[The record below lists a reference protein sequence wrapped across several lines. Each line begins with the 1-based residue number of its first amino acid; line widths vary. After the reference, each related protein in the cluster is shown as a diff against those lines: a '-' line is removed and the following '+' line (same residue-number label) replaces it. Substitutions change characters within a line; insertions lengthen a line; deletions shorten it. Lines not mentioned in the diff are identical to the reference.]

1 MGLRNNATMITRTQ
15 LAVPVRT
22 YMSIGTSDLT
32 LKLIS
37 TGNYTLSFTNK
48 VWKDQAARDAGTR
61 AFETKHYIIPLV
73 ERGMAANMYTTA
85 YNHIKTI
92 YTDTTDV

>member
-15 LAVPVRT
+15 LTAPVRT
-22 YMSIGTSDLT
+22 YMSIGTSSLA

-48 VWKDQAARDAGTR
+48 VWIDQAARDAETPP
-61 AFETKHYIIPLV
+61 FETKHYIIPLV

-85 YNHIKTI
+85 YNHIKTV
-92 YTDTTDV
+92 YTNTTDV

>member
-1 MGLRNNATMITRTQ
+1 MGLRNNATMTTRTQ

-22 YMSIGTSDLT
+22 YMSIGTSNLT
-32 LKLIS
+32 INLIS
-37 TGNYTLSFTNK
+37 SGNYTLSFTNK

-61 AFETKHYIIPLV
+61 PFETKHYTIPMV
-73 ERGMAANMYTTA
+73 ARGLEANMYTTA

-92 YTDTTDV
+92 YTNTTDV